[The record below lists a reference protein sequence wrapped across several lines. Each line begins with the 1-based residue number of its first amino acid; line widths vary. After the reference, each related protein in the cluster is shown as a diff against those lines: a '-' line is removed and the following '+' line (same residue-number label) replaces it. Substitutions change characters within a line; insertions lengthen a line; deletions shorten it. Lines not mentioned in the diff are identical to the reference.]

1 MKKIKRVEIKD
12 VTKLTPAEMNRIHF
26 GGIHS
31 PLTPEQIKEIAE
43 SAEKKDQAAPR
54 S

>member
-1 MKKIKRVEIKD
+1 MKKIKRIELDDAAV
-12 VTKLTPAEMNRIHF
+12 LTPAEMNRIHF

-43 SAEKKDQAAPR
+43 SEAENAGPEK